1 MSSLDKRSKKMEK
14 DDIWKEE
21 TGDDEMMGIE
31 EAERDKALL
40 EEIFNSE
47 D

>member
-1 MSSLDKRSKKMEK
+1 MEK
-14 DDIWKEE
+14 DDIRKEE
-21 TGDDEMMGIE
+21 TGDEMMGIE

>member
-1 MSSLDKRSKKMEK
+1 MEK
-14 DDIWKEE
+14 DDSRKEE
-21 TGDDEMMGIE
+21 TGDDEMMEIE

>member
-1 MSSLDKRSKKMEK
+1 MPLFGKGAIEMEK
-14 DDIWKEE
+14 EDIRKEE